1 MNQRNSE
8 NRAAAG
14 SMRRAVAA
22 ATVGNALE
30 FYDFITF
37 AFFAIQIGKTFFPAG
52 GDPFV
57 SLMGSLATFGA
68 GFLSRPL
75 GAWVLG
81 GYADRHGRKPAML
94 ASMLL
99 MGLGIALLALTPS
112 YAAIGVA
119 APIIAV
125 MARLIQ
131 GFALGGEVGSATT
144 YLLEAAA
151 EHRRGLIISLQGVSQ
166 AVASAAGALVGL
178 ALSLMLSE
186 ADLTA
191 YGWRIA
197 LLLGTAIVP
206 FAILIR
212 RSLPETLPE
221 ANAGAVPAQGED
233 HTGPQPYA
241 RVVICGVTMIGAA
254 TIATYIFTY
263 MATFAQNTLKLP
275 ASVAFS
281 AQVAIN
287 LMQVF
292 ATLLG
297 GWLSDRYGRRPL
309 LIGPGLAFV
318 SAIIPCFLWLTHVGT
333 PAAFIGANVVLAFLS
348 FLMQGPMYA
357 AISEGLPA
365 RVRAR
370 VFALVYALPVTI
382 LGGSTQL
389 VVTWLL
395 EVTGK
400 PMALAWYLTG
410 VTTIGVLAM
419 FALRETAP
427 VRRRARLLAEV
438 T

>member
-1 MNQRNSE
+1 
-8 NRAAAG
+8 
-14 SMRRAVAA
+14 MRRAVAA

-99 MGLGIALLALTPS
+99 MGLGISLLALTPS

-119 APIIAV
+119 APILAV
-125 MARLIQ
+125 LARLIQ

-151 EHRRGLIISLQGVSQ
+151 EHRRGLVISLQGVSQ
-166 AVASAAGALVGL
+166 AVASTAGALVGL
-178 ALSLMLSE
+178 GLSLVLSPAE
-186 ADLTA
+186 LVD

-197 LLLGTAIVP
+197 LLIGTVIVP

-212 RSLPETLPE
+212 RSLPETLPIAPPE
-221 ANAGAVPAQGED
+221 VQGKAASAGSPGGLPAATAD
-233 HTGPQPYA
+233 ISYA
-241 RVVICGVTMIGAA
+241 RVVVCGVTMIGSA

-281 AQVAIN
+281 GQVAIN
-287 LMQVF
+287 LMQLF

-318 SAIIPCFLWLTHVGT
+318 IAIIPCFLWLTASGT
-333 PAAFIGANVVLAFLS
+333 PAAFIGANLMLAFLS

-357 AISEGLPA
+357 AISEGLPSH
-365 RVRAR
+365 VRAR
-370 VFALVYALPVTI
+370 TFALVYALPVTI

-389 VVTWLL
+389 VVTGLL
-395 EVTGK
+395 EVTGT

-410 VTTIGVLAM
+410 TATIGVLAM

-427 VRRRARLLAEV
+427 VRQATRLLAEAS
-438 T
+438 